1 MINWNLYFT
10 KKQQSNSLGNNVLS
24 KIYEMR
30 QTLLINNINNIIY
43 KISPKQNTHTWQGV
57 YQDIPI
63 LNYHDSDGFPA

>member
-1 MINWNLYFT
+1 ML

-30 QTLLINNINNIIY
+30 QTLLINNIIY
-43 KISPKQNTHTWQGV
+43 KSKTEYKYMARV